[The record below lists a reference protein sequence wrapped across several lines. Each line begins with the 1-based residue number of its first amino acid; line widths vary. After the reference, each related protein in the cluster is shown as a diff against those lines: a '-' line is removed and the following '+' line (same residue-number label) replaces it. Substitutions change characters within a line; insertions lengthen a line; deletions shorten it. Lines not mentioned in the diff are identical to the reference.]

1 MNTYCPLVE
10 KYRPT
15 QFQNIILDD
24 INNSI
29 IRNMINNST
38 FPNILF
44 YGPPGT
50 GKTTTII
57 NLIKEYQTK
66 HGWSTLNSVIHL
78 NASDD
83 RGIDIIRN
91 QIYNFVISNKLFET
105 GLKFVILDEAD
116 YMTKPAQY
124 ALKYILQNYAF
135 QVRVCILCNYISKIE
150 EGLLNEFVV
159 FRFNKLPEDQIHN
172 MLTNIVIKEEIQI
185 TTDNIWAIQQLYK
198 SDLRSMINCIQLHK
212 GGNINIITQPQIEYI
227 YNLFI
232 NKYPITQ
239 IITEFG
245 KIEYDIKSI
254 MKYFF
259 NYIIHNKP
267 EKITLELMSVI
278 LNTMRFQECNN
289 KYFIIYCITKLY
301 NKL

>member
-10 KYRPT
+10 KYRPNK
-15 QFQNIILDD
+15 FQNIILDD
-24 INNSI
+24 MNNSI
-29 IRNMINNST
+29 IQNMINNSV

-57 NLIKEYQTK
+57 NLIKEYQIK
-66 HGWSTLNSVIHL
+66 QGWSTLNSVIHL
-78 NASDD
+78 NASDE

-116 YMTKPAQY
+116 YMTKPAQS
-124 ALKYILQNYAF
+124 ALKYILQNYLS

-150 EGLLNEFVV
+150 EGLLNEFVI
-159 FRFNKLPEDQIHN
+159 FRFNKLPEDKIHN
-172 MLTNIVIKEEIQI
+172 MLLDIVEKENINI
-185 TTDNIWAIQQLYK
+185 TTDHIYSIQQLYK

-212 GGNINIITQPQIEYI
+212 SGHINLITKLKIDTI

-232 NKYPITQ
+232 NKYPISQ
-239 IITEFG
+239 IINELGT
-245 KIEYDIKSI
+245 IEYDIKSI

-267 EKITLELMSVI
+267 EKITLGLMSVI

-289 KYFIIYCITKLY
+289 KYYIIYCITKLY
-301 NKL
+301 DKL

>member
-15 QFQNIILDD
+15 QCQNIILDD

-29 IRNMINNST
+29 IRNMINNSV

-57 NLIKEYQTK
+57 NLIKEYQLK
-66 HGWSTLNSVIHL
+66 QGWSTLNSVIHL

-91 QIYNFVISNKLFET
+91 QIYNFVISNKLFEN

-124 ALKYILQNYAF
+124 ALKYILQNYVSH
-135 QVRVCILCNYISKIE
+135 VRVCILCNYISKIE
-150 EGLLNEFVV
+150 EGLLNEFVI
-159 FRFNKLPEDQIHN
+159 FRFNKLPEDQINN
-172 MLTNIVIKEEIQI
+172 MLVDIVAKENINITVEQI
-185 TTDNIWAIQQLYK
+185 GYIQQLYK

-212 GGNINIITQPQIEYI
+212 SGNISMITKPKIEYI
-227 YNLFI
+227 YNLFV

-239 IITEFG
+239 IISELG
-245 KIEYDIKSI
+245 NMEYDIKSV

-278 LNTMRFQECNN
+278 LNTMRFQDCNN

>member
-15 QFQNIILDD
+15 KFQNIILDT
-24 INNSI
+24 INNTI
-29 IRNMINNST
+29 IKNMINNSI

-83 RGIDIIRN
+83 RGIEIIRN

-124 ALKYILQNYAF
+124 ALKYILQHYAA

-150 EGLLNEFVV
+150 EGLLNEFVI
-159 FRFNKLPEDQIHN
+159 FRFNKLPEDHITN
-172 MLTNIVIKEEIQI
+172 MLTDIVIKEEIPI
-185 TTDNIWAIQQLYK
+185 TTDHIMAIQQLYK

-212 GGNINIITQPQIEYI
+212 SGHMNIINKPQIEYI
-227 YNLFI
+227 YNLFVQ
-232 NKYPITQ
+232 KYPITQ
-239 IITEFG
+239 IINEFG

-267 EKITLELMSVI
+267 EKVTLELMSVI